1 MVEIFKNVNCTEIST
16 IKQFKKRIV
25 VFYLCCQR
33 VIQHL
38 IRKTVFGLDES
49 KNCTIFNGFNVED
62 GINSKLHYS
71 KKWQVLLQTDT
82 RTNIRGTS
90 MSTPT
95 TVANAAP
102 EERPNKTTAVAIA
115 TSK

>member
-1 MVEIFKNVNCTEIST
+1 MLSQSHSAVV
-16 IKQFKKRIV
+16 KKKLYLALMKAKIV
-25 VFYLCCQR
+25 RFL
-33 VIQHL
+33 
-38 IRKTVFGLDES
+38 TVL
-49 KNCTIFNGFNVED
+49 NLED

>member
-1 MVEIFKNVNCTEIST
+1 MSPKSNSAVV
-16 IKQFKKRIV
+16 KKKLSVALVKAKIV
-25 VFYLCCQR
+25 RLLTDLN
-33 VIQHL
+33 I
-38 IRKTVFGLDES
+38 
-49 KNCTIFNGFNVED
+49 ED

-71 KKWQVLLQTDT
+71 KKWRVPLQTET

>member
-1 MVEIFKNVNCTEIST
+1 MQLNGNWRECQIMKAHI
-16 IKQFKKRIV
+16 
-25 VFYLCCQR
+25 YLQY
-33 VIQHL
+33 
-38 IRKTVFGLDES
+38 S
-49 KNCTIFNGFNVED
+49 
-62 GINSKLHYS
+62 NSRLHSS
-71 KKWQVLLQTDT
+71 KKWQVLLQIDT
-82 RTNIRGTS
+82 RASIRGTS

>member
-1 MVEIFKNVNCTEIST
+1 MVKA
-16 IKQFKKRIV
+16 KIV
-25 VFYLCCQR
+25 RLFM
-33 VIQHL
+33 
-38 IRKTVFGLDES
+38 
-49 KNCTIFNGFNVED
+49 GFDIED

>member
-1 MVEIFKNVNCTEIST
+1 MLSQSYSEVV
-16 IKQFKKRIV
+16 KKKLFFALMKAKIVRI
-25 VFYLCCQR
+25 LTDLN
-33 VIQHL
+33 I
-38 IRKTVFGLDES
+38 
-49 KNCTIFNGFNVED
+49 ED

-71 KKWQVLLQTDT
+71 KKLQVLLQTDT

-102 EERPNKTTAVAIA
+102 EERPNKITAVAIA

>member
-1 MVEIFKNVNCTEIST
+1 MKA
-16 IKQFKKRIV
+16 KIV
-25 VFYLCCQR
+25 RFLTD
-33 VIQHL
+33 L
-38 IRKTVFGLDES
+38 NE
-49 KNCTIFNGFNVED
+49 ED
-62 GINSKLHYS
+62 GINSILHYS

-90 MSTPT
+90 MNTPT

>member
-1 MVEIFKNVNCTEIST
+1 MPPKSNSAVV
-16 IKQFKKRIV
+16 KKKLSVALVKAKIV
-25 VFYLCCQR
+25 RLLTDLN
-33 VIQHL
+33 I
-38 IRKTVFGLDES
+38 
-49 KNCTIFNGFNVED
+49 ED

-71 KKWQVLLQTDT
+71 KKWRVLFQTET

>member
-1 MVEIFKNVNCTEIST
+1 MLSQSHSAVT
-16 IKQFKKRIV
+16 KKKLSLALVKAKIV
-25 VFYLCCQR
+25 RFLTV
-33 VIQHL
+33 L
-38 IRKTVFGLDES
+38 I
-49 KNCTIFNGFNVED
+49 IED

-71 KKWQVLLQTDT
+71 KKWQVLLQIDT
-82 RTNIRGTS
+82 RTSIRGTS

>member
-1 MVEIFKNVNCTEIST
+1 MSPKSNSAI
-16 IKQFKKRIV
+16 IKKKLSVALVKAKIV
-25 VFYLCCQR
+25 RLLTDLN
-33 VIQHL
+33 I
-38 IRKTVFGLDES
+38 
-49 KNCTIFNGFNVED
+49 ED

-71 KKWQVLLQTDT
+71 KKWQVLLQIDT

>member
-1 MVEIFKNVNCTEIST
+1 MDLNI
-16 IKQFKKRIV
+16 
-25 VFYLCCQR
+25 
-33 VIQHL
+33 
-38 IRKTVFGLDES
+38 
-49 KNCTIFNGFNVED
+49 ED

-71 KKWQVLLQTDT
+71 KKWRVLLQTET